1 MTRKLIGLALIAT
14 LIAVYFAPDR
24 EDTTVVAPTRTT
36 KAAVSSA
43 VAVAVADG
51 GSNVGGGNVAV
62 TRLGVTAPPGRYDL
76 QIRPRNGEE
85 DMGDLFSGQN
95 MNPAPLKPVA
105 MAAKKVKPGPPPA
118 PEAPPLPFH
127 FLGRLVEDGKV
138 AYFLQLNERNLVM
151 RVGDTVDQTYTLEG
165 INHGTLSFMYLPL
178 HLKQSLDVGEV
189 N

>member
-14 LIAVYFAPDR
+14 LIAVYFAPAN
-24 EDTTVVAPTRTT
+24 EDATVVAPHRTA
-36 KAAVSSA
+36 KVAVSSA
-43 VAVAVADG
+43 AAVADG
-51 GSNVGGGNVAV
+51 GSNAPVMVA
-62 TRLGVTAPPGRYDL
+62 GVTATPGRYDL
-76 QIRPRNGEE
+76 QIRPRNGDE
-85 DMGDLFSGQN
+85 DMGDLFNGQN

-118 PEAPPLPFH
+118 PEAPPLPFR